1 MDKEQDYLNEFLK
14 KLNEKFEPEVV
25 ILFGSRARGQEWKR
39 SDYDFIIVS
48 KSFKGMH
55 WLDRISE
62 VVKLWEPMIDIDVL
76 PYTPEE
82 FEEKKKNSSTVRTA
96 LKEGKRLAVV

>member
-62 VVKLWEPMIDIDVL
+62 VVKLWEPMIDIDLL

-96 LKEGKRLAVV
+96 LREGKRLAVV

>member
-96 LKEGKRLAVV
+96 LREGKRLAVV

>member
-1 MDKEQDYLNEFLK
+1 MDKEQDYLNDFLK
-14 KLNEKFEPEVV
+14 KLNEKFQPEVV

-48 KSFKGMH
+48 KSFKGIH